1 MRQIVQPL
9 MAGIAVCALMA
20 GTLLGAPEKKVAEKK
35 LAEKKDAESKDRE
48 IALDKVPR
56 PVLAAVKKKFPD
68 AKLDSA
74 AKETEEDEVLYE
86 IFLKHKGHAIYAVC
100 QADGEIIETAREIS
114 FKELPK
120 PVVETL

>member
-56 PVLAAVKKKFPD
+56 PVLAGCSQRGQSQPKVPAVNNP
-68 AKLDSA
+68 
-74 AKETEEDEVLYE
+74 
-86 IFLKHKGHAIYAVC
+86 
-100 QADGEIIETAREIS
+100 
-114 FKELPK
+114 
-120 PVVETL
+120 